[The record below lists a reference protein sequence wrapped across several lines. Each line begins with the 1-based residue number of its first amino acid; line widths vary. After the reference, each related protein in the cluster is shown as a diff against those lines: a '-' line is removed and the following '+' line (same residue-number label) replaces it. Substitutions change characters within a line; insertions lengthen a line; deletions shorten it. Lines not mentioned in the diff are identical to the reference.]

1 MPTPSPKLQSARAP
15 RTEIRREIRN
25 ALTRVDRMVERA
37 GSGKWSSED
46 DDQRARVAARDI
58 ESALLRLATVGRTI
72 ASLDG

>member
-1 MPTPSPKLQSARAP
+1 MPTLSSKLQSARAS

-37 GSGKWSSED
+37 GSGKLSSEN